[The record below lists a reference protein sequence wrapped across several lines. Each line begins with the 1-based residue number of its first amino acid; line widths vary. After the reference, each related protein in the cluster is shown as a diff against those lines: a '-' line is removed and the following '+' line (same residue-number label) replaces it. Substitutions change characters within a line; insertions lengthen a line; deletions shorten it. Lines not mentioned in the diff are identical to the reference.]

1 MLVGKL
7 NRSNSF
13 YILVI
18 CVVGHSLGGVSVA
31 HPEQVQ
37 LVSERM
43 ARLLKAD
50 SNDKGLLTLFSTERE
65 FDLDDAEP
73 NCLRTFCQSMAA
85 LLHSDQFDVLE
96 DVIDL
101 LTEALTFLH
110 RCIPVAKDRSK
121 SGTLLGNALVA
132 FPRGRSLVDDA
143 KLEVGRLETTS
154 KLVTRFNKVTSL
166 VGELLANLR
175 TAGGLIAVDDVGF
188 TNLGNLLAEAKGLLA
203 PSPDV
208 VVKYA
213 PSVSDTS
220 YVSYWMVF
228 YHGICFYGGY
238 N

>member
-1 MLVGKL
+1 MRRYDGGRWCGVGSVGKL

-18 CVVGHSLGGVSVA
+18 CVVGHSLGGMSVVQ
-31 HPEQVQ
+31 PEQVQ

-132 FPRGRSLVDDA
+132 FPKGRSLVDDA
-143 KLEVGRLETTS
+143 KLHLGRLETTG
-154 KLVTRFNKVTSL
+154 KLVSRFETATKT
-166 VGELLANLR
+166 VGDVLANLR
-175 TAGGLIAVDDVGF
+175 TAGGLNAVDDGGF
-188 TNLGNLLAEAKGLLA
+188 TRLVNLLAELKRLLA

-208 VVKYA
+208 VVKFA
-213 PSVSDTS
+213 PPVSEPF
-220 YVSYWMVF
+220 YVSFWMV
-228 YHGICFYGGY
+228 
-238 N
+238 